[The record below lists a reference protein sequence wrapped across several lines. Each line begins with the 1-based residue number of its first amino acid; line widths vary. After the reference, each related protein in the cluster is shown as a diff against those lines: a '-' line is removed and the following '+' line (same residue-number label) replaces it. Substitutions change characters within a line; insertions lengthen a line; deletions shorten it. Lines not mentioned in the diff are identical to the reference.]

1 MKHKE
6 AKDMHKMILGAVAGA
21 IAGYAWYR
29 LVGCATGSCPL
40 TSNPYISALYGAV
53 MGLMLTSSSF
63 SGGPA
68 GGKPERFQRLA
79 VAQAAQLAKHP
90 GTFILDVRTPQEYA
104 EGRLAGAV
112 LLPVSELSL
121 RLGDLPKDKTAPMLV
136 YCAVGPRAEAA
147 ARLLTEQG
155 YTSVNELK
163 GGITAWKAEGQPV
176 VR

>member
-1 MKHKE
+1 MN
-6 AKDMHKMILGAVAGA
+6 KMIFGAVAGA

-29 LVGCATGSCPL
+29 VVGCATGTCPL
-40 TSNPYISALYGAV
+40 TSNPYISTLYGAV
-53 MGLMLTSSSF
+53 MGLMLTSSAV
-63 SGGPA
+63 SGSKPA
-68 GGKPERFQRLA
+68 AFQRLA
-79 VAQAAQLAKHP
+79 AEQAAQLAIQP

-121 RLGDLPKDKTAPMLV
+121 RLGDLPKDKKTPVLV

-147 ARLLTEQG
+147 GRFLTEQG
-155 YTSVNELK
+155 YTAVHELK
-163 GGITAWKAEGQPV
+163 GGIAAWQAEGRPV